1 VDKIHGMKLIFSLSL
16 IILSF
21 ACSAQQ
27 QLWLTD
33 PSQYGKP
40 LEAST
45 GTRVNGD
52 PYLFDNWKN
61 GLAILRNKE
70 KYKIQKLRYNIMNEQ
85 VEYDNNGRVFF
96 LPADL
101 FSSFVLI
108 AGRDS
113 VVFQNGLIGI
123 KEIKIKSYGQVVFQ
137 GKNKWICHHYANL
150 IDDPDAPYGSAKQ
163 KLIQKDKSFYLL
175 KPNEQ
180 SLRLKLNKKFFLKT
194 FGQLK
199 PEEFEKFL
207 TENRLGFESE
217 NHLKTI
223 FRWLDTRIE

>member
-1 VDKIHGMKLIFSLSL
+1 MKLTLSFSL
-16 IILSF
+16 ILLFNASG
-21 ACSAQQ
+21 AQQ

-45 GTRVNGD
+45 GTHLNGN

-61 GLAILRNKE
+61 GLAVLNNKE
-70 KYKIQKLRYNIMNEQ
+70 KYKIQKLRYNIINEQ
-85 VEYDNNGRVFF
+85 VEYDNNGRVFS

-108 AGRDS
+108 TGRDS

-123 KEIKIKSYGQVVFQ
+123 KEIKNKSYGQVIFQ
-137 GKNKWICHHYANL
+137 GRNKWICHHYANL
-150 IDDPDAPYGSAKQ
+150 IDDPDAPYGSTKQ

-175 KPNEQ
+175 KPNGQ
-180 SLRLKLNKKFFLKT
+180 SLRLKQNKKFFLKT
-194 FGQLK
+194 VGHIK

-207 TENRLGFESE
+207 TDNGLAFENET
-217 NHLKTI
+217 HLKMI

>member
-1 VDKIHGMKLIFSLSL
+1 MKLFFSLSL
-16 IILSF
+16 ILISF
-21 ACSAQQ
+21 GSFAQQ

-70 KYKIQKLRYNIMNEQ
+70 KYKIQKLRYNLMNEQ
-85 VEYDNNGRVFF
+85 VEYDNNGRVFS
-96 LPADL
+96 LPSDL

-113 VVFQNGLIGI
+113 LVFQNGLIGI
-123 KEIKIKSYGQVVFQ
+123 RDIKIKTYAQVVFQ

-180 SLRLKLNKKFFLKT
+180 SLRLKLNKKFFLKSFT
-194 FGQLK
+194 QLR

-207 TENRLGFESE
+207 TENGLGFDNEH
-217 NHLKTI
+217 HLKMI
-223 FRWLDTRIE
+223 FSWLDKRIE